1 MVDFNFDPDQQ
12 KSPTFSDN
20 QKTSREYEESEEY
33 AKDQQTEAFRAKK
46 AKIKLILTKSK
57 KS

>member
-20 QKTSREYEESEEY
+20 QKTRREYEESEQDR
-33 AKDQQTEAFRAKK
+33 KR
-46 AKIKLILTKSK
+46 KIKFITKSK
-57 KS
+57 KKN